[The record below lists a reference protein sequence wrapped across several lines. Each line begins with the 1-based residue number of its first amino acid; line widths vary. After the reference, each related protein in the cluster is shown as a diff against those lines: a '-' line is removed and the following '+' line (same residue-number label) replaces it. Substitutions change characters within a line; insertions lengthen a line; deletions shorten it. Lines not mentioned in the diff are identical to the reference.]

1 MNPTTAAVFAAV
13 LLTLRHGHELGDIWA
28 QTHNQALTK
37 GAAGWTGRLADTRH
51 VVTLTVVKLA
61 LLATATAVLHL
72 HLAPAG
78 LAGGLSLDAASH
90 WWADRRTTLR
100 RLAERLGKGE
110 FYALGA
116 PREGHD
122 DKPCL
127 GTGAFHLD
135 QAFHGFFL
143 FAAALLIVAL

>member
-1 MNPTTAAVFAAV
+1 MTPTTAAVFAAV

-28 QTHNQALTK
+28 QSHRQALTK
-37 GAAGWTGRLADTRH
+37 GAPGWTGRLADTRH
-51 VVTLTVVKLA
+51 VVTLTATKLV
-61 LLATATAVLHL
+61 LLATAATVLHL

-78 LAGGLSLDAASH
+78 LAAGLSLDAASH
-90 WWADRRTTLR
+90 WWADRRTTLK

-110 FYALGA
+110 FYALGS

-127 GTGAFHLD
+127 GTGSFHLD
-135 QAFHGFFL
+135 QAFHGLFL
-143 FAAALLIVAL
+143 WIAALMIVAL